1 MHSAW
6 SSSLNYQG
14 QKRSLIEWDKIDA
27 DEWLSLTNW
36 KIETA
41 LKDESPDWE
50 KILRERRLVQLMGK
64 ALDCVGECRVYQGTK
79 FNSVSFRSSLYQGD
93 DIVTLKESY
102 LWIYLM
108 DGTMVRLSPESSITL
123 REINIGTDEIMVQVR
138 LNSGNILWLGRNQ
151 LPFEVTE
158 GRETDTLFLSLSY
171 YEANPELKMV
181 DVNQADLFSWIEKD
195 RTFEK
200 QLERLNQLVEEN
212 NKIVNKKKSFAFLV
226 MPNGSVFGED
236 IQAEFI
242 ILLGGESY
250 IKSRLP
256 EHMNQKTDSSN
267 PSAPLTFYYR
277 GFENTREMT
286 LAHDQWYEIEPRGR
300 SISPYKAPSLFG
312 IGEFITARIPSILI
326 ARELMMKEYS
336 EFVFTEMS
344 AYELAFNHGYRQW
357 GSFKDASSDMSQ
369 RLNFLKEHTRRVET
383 TQLLT
388 SARFK
393 DILEKRGEKM
403 DSMTYSARFFN
414 LALVDYN
421 RKRETIFYTEGEA
434 EEILNSTQKPLW
446 KIMQSRRKPSIKS
459 SL

>member
-1 MHSAW
+1 M
-6 SSSLNYQG
+6 NYHG
-14 QKRSLIEWDKIDA
+14 QKRSLIEWEKINA

-41 LKDESPDWE
+41 LKDSSPDWE
-50 KILRERRLVQLMGK
+50 QILRERRLVQLMGK
-64 ALDCVGECRVYQGTK
+64 ALDCVGECRVYQGTM
-79 FNSVSFRSSLYQGD
+79 FNSLSFRSSLYQGD

-123 REINIGTDEIMVQVR
+123 REINIGTHEVMIQVR

-151 LPFEVTE
+151 LPFEVTD
-158 GRETDTLFLSLSY
+158 GRETDTLFLPLSHH
-171 YEANPELKMV
+171 EANPELEMV
-181 DVNQADLFSWIEKD
+181 DVNKPDLFSWIEKD

-212 NKIVNKKKSFAFLV
+212 NKIVKDKKSYAFLV
-226 MPNGSVFGED
+226 MPNGSVFGEN

-250 IKSRLP
+250 LKSRLP
-256 EHMNQKTDSSN
+256 AHMNQKSDTSSESV
-267 PSAPLTFYYR
+267 PQMTFYFR
-277 GFENTREMT
+277 GFENNREMP
-286 LAHDQWYEIEPRGR
+286 LALNQWYEIEPRGR
-300 SISPYKAPSLFG
+300 SISPYEPPSLYG

-326 ARELMMKEYS
+326 ARELMLKQYS

-344 AYELAFNHGYRQW
+344 AYELAYNHGYRQW
-357 GSFKDASSDMSQ
+357 GSLKNAGSDMSQ
-369 RLNFLKEHTRRVET
+369 RLSFLKEHTRRIET

-393 DILEKRGEKM
+393 DILEERGQTME
-403 DSMTYSARFFN
+403 SMSYSARFFN
-414 LALVDYN
+414 LALVDYK
-421 RKRETIFYTEGEA
+421 RKRETIFHTTGEA

-446 KIMQSRRKPSIKS
+446 KIMQSRRKPF
-459 SL
+459 

>member
-1 MHSAW
+1 M
-6 SSSLNYQG
+6 NYHG
-14 QKRSLIEWDKIDA
+14 QKRSLIEWDKIEA

-41 LKDESPDWE
+41 QKDSSPDWE
-50 KILRERRLVQLMGK
+50 QILRERRLVQLMGK
-64 ALDCVGECRVYQGTK
+64 ALECVGECRVYQGTK
-79 FNSVSFRSSLYQGD
+79 FNSLNFRSSLYQGD

-123 REINIGTDEIMVQVR
+123 REINIGTDEVMIQVR

-158 GRETDTLFLSLSY
+158 GRETDTLFLPLSF

-200 QLERLNQLVEEN
+200 QLERLNLLVEEN
-212 NKIVNKKKSFAFLV
+212 NKVIKEKKSYAFLV
-226 MPNGSVFGED
+226 MPNGSVFGEN

-250 IKSRLP
+250 VKSRLP
-256 EHMNQKTDSSN
+256 AHMNQKSE
-267 PSAPLTFYYR
+267 SATQNLTFFFR
-277 GFENTREMT
+277 GFENTREMP
-286 LAHDQWYEIEPRGR
+286 LEPDQWYEIEPRGR
-300 SISPYKAPSLFG
+300 SISAYEAPSLYG

-326 ARELMMKEYS
+326 ARELMLKQYS

-357 GSFKDASSDMSQ
+357 GSFKEAASDMSQ
-369 RLNFLKEHTRRVET
+369 RLSFLKEHTRRIET

-393 DILEKRGEKM
+393 EILEERGETM
-403 DSMTYSARFFN
+403 ESMSYSARFFN
-414 LALVDYN
+414 LALVDYK
-421 RKRETIFYTEGEA
+421 RKRETIFYTTGEA

-446 KIMQSRRKPSIKS
+446 KIMQSRRKPF
-459 SL
+459 